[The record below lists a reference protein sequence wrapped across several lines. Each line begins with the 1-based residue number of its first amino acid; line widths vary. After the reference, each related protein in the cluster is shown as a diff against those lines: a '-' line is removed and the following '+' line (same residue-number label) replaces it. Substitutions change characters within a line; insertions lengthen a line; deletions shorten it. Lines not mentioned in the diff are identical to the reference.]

1 MTGISFYCFLWR
13 LISVRRVRASNGRQN
28 RFLYRSHRN
37 EQSRKNIVFMRLCG
51 VSGILFSRRGEQII
65 LLFFIA
71 AVTVRSAGGQGI
83 RPHKACR
90 AAGLTHGIVRMTQ
103 SQRQVVRSRFLHQCA
118 DTAPGKPPFIAAAAR
133 VFVKVRQPFH
143 VRPFW
148 YGQNK
153 CAKQGTVDD
162 IHLKAVRCQLPPNR
176 YPRTHGAVSSPEI
189 LL

>member
-1 MTGISFYCFLWR
+1 MRLFSVLPIKFYC
-13 LISVRRVRASNGRQN
+13 VERQ
-28 RFLYRSHRN
+28 
-37 EQSRKNIVFMRLCG
+37 K
-51 VSGILFSRRGEQII
+51 I

-103 SQRQVVRSRFLHQCA
+103 RQRQVVRSQFLHQCA

-143 VRPFW
+143 GRPFW
-148 YGQNK
+148 HGQDE

-162 IHLKAVRCQLPPNR
+162 IHLKSGPLSAAAEQIPKDARGRFITGDTALKHLSVLHVECEIQKAAREH
-176 YPRTHGAVSSPEI
+176 RTAGFAGTRPTVI
-189 LL
+189 Q